1 MASTIKLTESDIL
14 NIPYYVRTLKA
25 QAWRLERAYKKE
37 KVTCWF
43 MSEINS
49 ILRTAAASIFRP
61 ARLLHFPIIA
71 STSHFF
77 HTSSPRLGITGMQ
90 FPVNNIPRHESALL
104 RRIHSFFFAPTSPS
118 FPLTLSSTPTS
129 SSSIL
134 FFAYMWTH
142 LLIPL
147 SLFEL
152 FRLIMKRVKSLI
164 LVSFQ

>member
-1 MASTIKLTESDIL
+1 MASTIKLTAIDIL
-14 NIPYYVRTLKA
+14 NIPHYVRTLKA
-25 QAWRLERAYKKE
+25 QAWRRERAYKKE
-37 KVTCWF
+37 KGTCWF

-104 RRIHSFFFAPTSPS
+104 RRIHSSFLGFHKSFFPTRVIQHTSIKRLDS
-118 FPLTLSSTPTS
+118 FLCLHVN
-129 SSSIL
+129 SSIDSSFISWAL
-134 FFAYMWTH
+134 
-142 LLIPL
+142 
-147 SLFEL
+147 
-152 FRLIMKRVKSLI
+152 RVNNEES
-164 LVSFQ
+164 